1 MLGAFRAQNL
11 MYFDKSWK
19 ILYDLLQRF
28 FVCWICYSIDL
39 PLVWQKTKN
48 LKKKCSSVCFV
59 PGAQCSQ
66 CSVRHLL
73 LDPAA
78 FQHKLF
84 WWLELLGGLRRATN
98 VLTFIIFDYWIHSL
112 WSLDDLTAFQFLC
125 IKMFVG
131 WTQTCAFQQNVFEPF
146 LPPKVSQSTPRGSR
160 VKVLGVIFICQHN
173 PLCPSYI
180 PAHPP

>member
-66 CSVRHLL
+66 CSVTPFTGLSCIPAQTLL
-73 LDPAA
+73 VVGT
-78 FQHKLF
+78 
-84 WWLELLGGLRRATN
+84 LGGSSAGNKRPHIYHLWLLNT
-98 VLTFIIFDYWIHSL
+98 LTL
-112 WSLDDLTAFQFLC
+112 KLGQPFQFLC
-125 IKMFVG
+125 IKMFDG

-160 VKVLGVIFICQHN
+160 VKVLGVIFICQHD

>member
-66 CSVRHLL
+66 CSVTPFTGSSCIPAQTLLVVGTLGGSSAGNQRPHIYHLWLLNTFTLNLGRSDSQLKYESLSSSCALKCL
-73 LDPAA
+73 LDEL
-78 FQHKLF
+78 KLAHSNKTSSNLF
-84 WWLELLGGLRRATN
+84 SRPKSVSLRRE
-98 VLTFIIFDYWIHSL
+98 VP
-112 WSLDDLTAFQFLC
+112 
-125 IKMFVG
+125 G
-131 WTQTCAFQQNVFEPF
+131 
-146 LPPKVSQSTPRGSR
+146 
-160 VKVLGVIFICQHN
+160 
-173 PLCPSYI
+173 
-180 PAHPP
+180 